1 MIKKELLKKLVEEGV
16 VETLVAGEQLLKD
29 IDRVVEVSTSVE
41 GKTKIGDYFTVEC
54 VEVAEKSG
62 EVTRVVDGVKVKMP
76 YTKEAHTEIAI
87 KRTSKCKNV

>member
-41 GKTKIGDYFTVEC
+41 GKTKIGTYFTVEK
-54 VEVAEKSG
+54 VDVPEKSG
-62 EVTRVVDGVKVKMP
+62 LCNKIP
-76 YTKEAHTEIAI
+76 YTKEAHSEIVI
-87 KRTSKCKNV
+87 KRTSVCKNV

>member
-41 GKTKIGDYFTVEC
+41 GKTKIGTYFTVEK
-54 VEVAEKSG
+54 VDVPEKSG
-62 EVTRVVDGVKVKMP
+62 LCNGKP
-76 YTKEAHTEIAI
+76 YIKESHSEIQI
-87 KRTSKCKNV
+87 KRCNCCKNII